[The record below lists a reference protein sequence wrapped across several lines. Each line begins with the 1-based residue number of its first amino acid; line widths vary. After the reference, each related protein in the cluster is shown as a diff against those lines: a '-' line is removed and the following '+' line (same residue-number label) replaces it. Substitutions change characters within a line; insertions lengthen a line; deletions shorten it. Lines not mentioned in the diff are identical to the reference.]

1 MKLRFSV
8 LAVLLAALTLFV
20 GCGPTKPA
28 QVPYPYAAN
37 RPKAPSKP
45 IDLVDE
51 KIGFTSKAALDE
63 HFNKHGKEFGDISK
77 DEYLHRAQVLRDGIL
92 SKDVVQFRRADNVIT
107 KFDRKSGGFIAFNRD
122 LTIRTFFKPNDGER
136 YFNRQKTRRN

>member
-20 GCGPTKPA
+20 GCGPTKPV

-37 RPKAPSKP
+37 RPKAPAKP

-51 KIGFTSKAALDE
+51 KVGFTSKAALDE

-92 SKDVVQFRRADNVIT
+92 SADVVQFRRADNVIT

-136 YFNRQKTRRN
+136 YFNRQKTRQN